1 MSKKKKKTDISIN
14 EDADSVEISSKIQQ
28 EAVKNNPSEN
38 AKVEDVILE
47 LREQIH
53 QEQDKR
59 VRLLAEY
66 DNYRKRTQSEFAQL
80 ITSANTRLI
89 RQLLPVLDDFDR
101 VFDHNNKDFD
111 DSSIVQGVEMIY
123 RKLQSAME
131 SEGLKAINAIDTPFN
146 AELHEAVAEIE
157 DNEKPAGIVIN
168 EIEKGYL
175 LGNSIIRHA
184 KVVVSKEMTKETEGT
199 NE

>member
-1 MSKKKKKTDISIN
+1 MSRKKKTEISIN
-14 EDADSVEISSKIQQ
+14 EDADHTEMHVEKQQ
-28 EAVKNNPSEN
+28 EVSQNNTSEDL
-38 AKVEDVILE
+38 KVEDVILE
-47 LREQIH
+47 LKDQIQ

-66 DNYRKRTQSEFAQL
+66 DNYRKRTQNEFAHL
-80 ITSANTRLI
+80 ITSANARLI
-89 RQLLPVLDDFDR
+89 KQLLPVLDDFDR
-101 VFDHNNKDFD
+101 LFDHNNKDID

-131 SEGLKAINAIDTPFN
+131 AEGLKAINAIDSPFD

-157 DNEKPAGIVIN
+157 NNERPAGTVIN

-175 LGNSIIRHA
+175 LGSNIIRHA
-184 KVVVSKEMTKETEGT
+184 KVVVSKEMMKKTEGS